1 VKYRID
7 DLGWDSFERLVQS
20 LLKAVIGP
28 GITNWS
34 GHSDRGKDAYCPTDL
49 RFPERG
55 TLSSG
60 PFIFQIKFIAGAN
73 AAGARSFGALEKAVR
88 AEVAEI
94 RLRVQRTQWTKPG
107 SYVLVTNAPMTPT
120 HKSAVCEMIRDVAP
134 NAEIYPLGA
143 TDVCDLL
150 DAKPSIRQAHPEI
163 LGLGDLQELIR
174 EAVHS
179 SIRERSAAAIREAE
193 EISRVFVGTR
203 AYERAYALLQDH
215 NFVVLDGPPEMGKTA
230 IARMIAL
237 TKVFEGWMAIECR
250 GPDDFFGA
258 MDKGERQVFVADDA
272 LGRTEYDVTLRRV
285 WEKDL
290 PRVLLETDDKHW
302 LVWTSRRHILA
313 RALADM
319 DLTSR
324 AKNFPHPSELIVDA
338 TSLSTE
344 EKARMLYRHAK
355 QAELSDGA
363 RAVARTHAKDIVESK
378 FFTPERIRRF
388 VNDALPG
395 IVSSIDENV
404 ATSGKLGPL
413 IDDAIQSPTPRMR
426 KAFAGL
432 PVAHRDLLIDML
444 ECDRYCG
451 FEELSA
457 ITRRKQRVVT
467 EEALG
472 AMVEDLTGSFLKEMR
487 YGTLDWIHPSYR
499 DVVIDSVSED
509 AALQVEFLR
518 KASIR
523 GLRLAFSTE
532 GGEAG
537 KRNVPFLRS
546 AASWDAAGKRLAALV
561 QGPELP
567 EALDI
572 VHGIMLA
579 TDSMPAAGAGY
590 ANGLAEEVLDSL
602 CSSFDN
608 DRPLST
614 QEIRTL
620 YNVFSMGGLAPR
632 FNFLPVDDLPPPNL
646 QLRPYLRSRLTT
658 IKSELETHREFNS
671 ALAEEIV
678 ALVNWV
684 QRFEPRGLFDSTIK
698 TNLDAIIERMYEY
711 AASRTTDEL
720 NDDVDSYALMQEYR
734 CLSDVFESIN
744 YGDIERAEETASMLL
759 DKWAEL
765 YSRYDEEEEEDQ
777 EADLID
783 SDTLLDEGEAGKFD
797 IHALFDDL

>member
-1 VKYRID
+1 MNYHID
-7 DLGWDSFERLVQS
+7 DLGWHGFERLMQS

-34 GHSDRGKDAYCPTDL
+34 GYSDRGKDAYCPADL
-49 RFPERG
+49 HFPERG
-55 TLSSG
+55 TLSPG
-60 PFIFQIKFIAGAN
+60 PFVFQVKFVAGAN
-73 AAGARSFGALEKAVR
+73 AAGARSFDALEKAVR
-88 AEVAEI
+88 AEVREI
-94 RLRVQRTQWTKPG
+94 RQRVERSQWMTPG

-120 HKSAVCEMIRDVAP
+120 HKTAVCDLLRDVAP
-134 NAEIYPLGA
+134 NAAIYPLGA

-150 DAKPSIRQAHPEI
+150 DAEPSIRRAHPEI

-179 SIRERSAAAIREAE
+179 SIHERSTAAIEEAE

-237 TKVFEGWMAIECR
+237 TKIFEGWMAIECR
-250 GPDDFFGA
+250 GPDDFFRA
-258 MDKGERQVFVADDA
+258 MDRAESQVFVADDA
-272 LGRTEYDVTLRRV
+272 LGRTEYDVTLRRE

-290 PRVLLETDDKHW
+290 PRVLLQTDDKHW

-313 RALADM
+313 RALTEM
-319 DLTSR
+319 DLSSR

-338 TSLSTE
+338 ASLSTE

-355 QAELSDGA
+355 QAELGEGA
-363 RAVARTHAKDIVESK
+363 RVVARTYAEDIVESK

-388 VNDALPG
+388 VDEALPE
-395 IVSSIDENV
+395 IASSIDEKV
-404 ATSGKLGPL
+404 ATLDKLGPL
-413 IDDAIQSPTPRMR
+413 IDNAIQSPTPRMR

-444 ECDRYCG
+444 ECDRYCS
-451 FEELSA
+451 FEKLSA
-457 ITRRKQRVVT
+457 IAKRRQRVVT
-467 EEALG
+467 EEALR
-472 AMVEDLTGSFLKEMR
+472 AMVEDLTGTFLKETR
-487 YGTLDWIHPSYR
+487 YGVLNWIHPSYR
-499 DVVIDSVSED
+499 DVVIDSVSGD

-518 KASIR
+518 KASVR

-537 KRNVPFLRS
+537 KRNLPFLRS

-572 VHGIMLA
+572 VHSIMLETERLSA
-579 TDSMPAAGAGY
+579 FAAGY
-590 ANGLAEEVLDSL
+590 AIGLAEEVLDSL

-608 DRPLST
+608 ERPLST

-620 YNVFSMGGLAPR
+620 YNVFSVEGLAPR
-632 FNFLPVDDLPPPNL
+632 FNFLPVNDLPPPNL
-646 QLRPYLRSRLTT
+646 RLRPHLRSRLRT
-658 IKSELETHREFNS
+658 IKSELETDREFDS

-698 TNLDAIIERMYEY
+698 SNLDAIVERMYEY
-711 AASRTTDEL
+711 ATSRTTDEPD
-720 NDDVDSYALMQEYR
+720 DDVDSYEEIQEYR
-734 CLSDVFESIN
+734 RLSDVFKSIS
-744 YGDIERAEETASMLL
+744 YGDIERAEGTASMLL
-759 DKWAEL
+759 DNWAEL
-765 YSRYDEEEEEDQ
+765 YSRYDEDEDELPEEDESQ
-777 EADLID
+777 NRGEEDEFSVSKLFEDL
-783 SDTLLDEGEAGKFD
+783 
-797 IHALFDDL
+797 